1 VLLTRA
7 PLYSGRSPFS
17 LDLHVLGPP
26 LTFALSQDQTLHQ
39 CCLGISSVSSSFLSN
54 FESAFSKR
62 GAKTSSISFWRQQLF
77 SNCCRFFFGRLFSR
91 SKRCFGGF
99 LFSDFSVDVLLSPQL
114 PGHWKQVLRCFLRGP
129 GGNLVL
135 PEGFPQIFP
144 RNPFNYRPKTFVL
157 LGFSLSEVF
166 DTSSSGR
173 RNIVLGPMESTWKKN
188 SNVVFCVSMRFR
200 RVFGVKFVA
209 IGCSNG

>member
-1 VLLTRA
+1 M
-7 PLYSGRSPFS
+7 
-17 LDLHVLGPP
+17 
-26 LTFALSQDQTLHQ
+26 
-39 CCLGISSVSSSFLSN
+39 
-54 FESAFSKR
+54 
-62 GAKTSSISFWRQQLF
+62 
-77 SNCCRFFFGRLFSR
+77 
-91 SKRCFGGF
+91 
-99 LFSDFSVDVLLSPQL
+99 FSDFSVDVLLSPQL

-173 RNIVLGPMESTWKKN
+173 RNIVLGPMESTWKKTPMSFFVCPCVFAVFLGSSLLRSGVRMGERN
-188 SNVVFCVSMRFR
+188 SIRDRFVLHMELR
-200 RVFGVKFVA
+200 FVTW
-209 IGCSNG
+209 GPTRMSEGW